1 MAPYDPHRW
10 TSHLFDI
17 EGSMVREIL
26 GRVMTCVIW
35 SAVVVG
41 LYQHGP
47 DWFDNLAIAETAHAL
62 IGASMGL
69 LLVFRTNASYDRFW
83 EGRKLWGGIVNET
96 RNLARQSSVWLAA
109 DGELTHRVIW
119 WTVAFAHSTMSRLRG
134 IVEIGPAQ
142 THLSTA
148 DADDVLKNDHVPLA
162 IARRLTELIAGA
174 RERRL
179 IDSHQLQSLDQN
191 VQLLIDYCGAC
202 ERIRSTPLPFAYAVH
217 LRRAL
222 IVYCFTLPLALVQ
235 KYGWETVPVTLMI
248 AYVLFGI
255 EEIGVE
261 IEDPFGSD
269 VNDLP
274 LEKICETITAN
285 LGEITGAT
293 PSEASTTR

>member
-1 MAPYDPHRW
+1 MTPYDPHRW
-10 TSHLFDI
+10 TSHLFDV

-26 GRVMTCVIW
+26 GRVSACVLW
-35 SAVVVG
+35 SVLIVV
-41 LYQHGP
+41 LYQYGP

-83 EGRKLWGGIVNET
+83 EGRKLWGSIVNES
-96 RNLARQSSVWLAA
+96 RNLARQSATWLAA
-109 DGELTHRVIW
+109 DRELAQRAIW
-119 WTVAFAHSTMSRLRG
+119 WTVAFAYGTMHRLRG
-134 IVEIGPAQ
+134 VSDIGAAKN
-142 THLSTA
+142 HLSA
-148 DADDVLKNDHVPLA
+148 AAVSEVLSMGHVPLA
-162 IARRLTELIAGA
+162 VSRRLTELVASA
-174 RERRL
+174 RDRRL
-179 IDSHQLQSLDQN
+179 IDGDQLRCLDQN
-191 VQLLIDYCGAC
+191 VQLLIDCCGAC

-235 KYGWETVPVTLMI
+235 EYGWETVPVTLMI

-274 LEKICETITAN
+274 LETICESIEQN
-285 LGEITGAT
+285 LREVAD
-293 PSEASTTR
+293 SVA

>member
-1 MAPYDPHRW
+1 MTPYDPHRW
-10 TSHLFDI
+10 TSHLFDV

-26 GRVMTCVIW
+26 GRVSACVIW
-35 SAVVVG
+35 SVLIVA
-41 LYQHGP
+41 LYQYGP

-62 IGASMGL
+62 IGGSLGL

-83 EGRKLWGGIVNET
+83 EGRKLWGGIVNQS
-96 RNLARQSSVWLAA
+96 RNLARQAAAWLAT
-109 DGELTHRVIW
+109 DRELAQKVIW
-119 WTVAFAHSTMSRLRG
+119 WTVAFAYSTKHRLRG
-134 IVEIGPAQ
+134 AFDIGTAKD
-142 THLSTA
+142 HLSA
-148 DADDVLKNDHVPLA
+148 EAVAEVLKSGHVPLA
-162 IARRLTELIAGA
+162 VSRRLTELIAA
-174 RERRL
+174 AQDRRL
-179 IDSHQLQSLDQN
+179 IDGDQLRCLDQN
-191 VQLLIDYCGAC
+191 VQLLVDYCGGC

-274 LEKICETITAN
+274 LKAICETIEQN
-285 LGEITGAT
+285 LREVADTVA
-293 PSEASTTR
+293 

>member
-1 MAPYDPHRW
+1 MTPYDPHRW
-10 TSHLFDI
+10 TSHLFDV

-26 GRVMTCVIW
+26 GRVIACVIW
-35 SAVVVG
+35 SALIVG
-41 LYQHGP
+41 LYQYGP

-83 EGRKLWGGIVNET
+83 EGRKLWGGIVNES
-96 RNLARQSSVWLAA
+96 RNLARQAATWFAA
-109 DGELTHRVIW
+109 DRELAQRAIW
-119 WTVAFAHSTMSRLRG
+119 WTVAYAYSTMHRLRG
-134 IVEIGPAQ
+134 LQDIGPAREQ
-142 THLSTA
+142 LSA
-148 DADDVLKNDHVPLA
+148 ENVAEVLRAGHVPLA
-162 IARRLTELIAGA
+162 VSRRLTELIVAA
-174 RERRL
+174 RDRRL
-179 IDSHQLQSLDQN
+179 IDGDQLRCLDQN

-274 LEKICETITAN
+274 LEKICDMIEQN
-285 LGEITGAT
+285 LREIAD
-293 PSEASTTR
+293 SVA